1 MPKLVQTF
9 FKYFVALAC
18 VLVMQTAAAQQAIE
32 ITRGTD
38 RATPIAVV
46 PFGWSGSTPLPE
58 DIAQITGKDLYHS
71 GMFSPFDRQ
80 NMLSYP
86 TRPEEIFARDW
97 KVLGVDYVV
106 AGRVTHD
113 AAADRYEI
121 AYHLY
126 SVPREELLMS
136 KTVSGSRSQL
146 RDLAHHVSDEVFE
159 ELTGIRG
166 AFNTKLL
173 YVAAERFSA
182 DNTRYTLQRSDYDGA
197 RAVTLLQSREPILS
211 PAYAPD
217 GQRIAYVSFES
228 RRPEI
233 FIHYVQTGRRERV
246 TSFQGLNGAPAWSPD
261 GSRLAFVL
269 SRDGNP
275 EIYVM
280 NLATKEM
287 RRVTNHFAIDTEPT
301 WMDNETIAFTSDRG
315 GRPQIYK
322 QNINTGGTERLTFV
336 GNYNANAKMSV
347 DGQTMVMVHRQDG
360 YQNFHIATQDLKRG
374 NLKVLTETSSDES
387 PTVAPNGTMLIY
399 ATRQQGRGVLML
411 VSTNGRARSEIPT
424 QFSDLRVPSWS
435 PYLP

>member
-1 MPKLVQTF
+1 M
-9 FKYFVALAC
+9 
-18 VLVMQTAAAQQAIE
+18 
-32 ITRGTD
+32 
-38 RATPIAVV
+38 
-46 PFGWSGSTPLPE
+46 
-58 DIAQITGKDLYHS
+58 
-71 GMFSPFDRQ
+71 
-80 NMLSYP
+80 
-86 TRPEEIFARDW
+86 
-97 KVLGVDYVV
+97 
-106 AGRVTHD
+106 
-113 AAADRYEI
+113 
-121 AYHLY
+121 
-126 SVPREELLMS
+126 
-136 KTVSGSRSQL
+136 
-146 RDLAHHVSDEVFE
+146 
-159 ELTGIRG
+159 
-166 AFNTKLL
+166 
-173 YVAAERFSA
+173 
-182 DNTRYTLQRSDYDGA
+182 QRSDYDGA

-211 PAYAPD
+211 PTYAPD

-233 FIHYVQTGRRERV
+233 FVHYVQTGRRERI

-261 GSRLAFVL
+261 GNRLAFVL

-280 NLATKEM
+280 NLSTKEM

-301 WMDNETIAFTSDRG
+301 WMDNETIVFTSDRG

-336 GNYNANAKMSV
+336 GNYNANAKLSA

-360 YQNFHIATQDLKRG
+360 YQNFRIAAQDLKRG
-374 NLKVLTETSSDES
+374 NLKVLTETSLDES

-411 VSTNGRARSEIPT
+411 VSTNGRARSAIPT